1 MRRFGLLVAGGVL
14 AIALVAAGHPNGA
27 AAGGGCHE
35 SGTKEAT
42 DATGSAVEMGNCAF
56 GPTVLRIEPGA
67 QVTWTNKS
75 EAVHSVTGLSGGW
88 GDTKELL
95 PGNAVS
101 YSFDTNGTYPYS
113 CVLHPGMVGAVV
125 VGDGVSSD
133 VRAGAAVRQVA
144 DAGPIAGDDVPAE
157 AASDDSG
164 GVSATLAGLLAG
176 VAGLLAGAFG
186 GAVLMRRRGMPG

>member
-1 MRRFGLLVAGGVL
+1 MLAVAIL
-14 AIALVAAGHPNGA
+14 AAGHPNDA

-35 SGTKEAT
+35 PDPKEAT
-42 DATGSAVEMGNCAF
+42 DAAGSAVEMGNCAF

-88 GDTKELL
+88 GDTKELR

-101 YSFDTNGTYPYS
+101 YSFDAKGTYPYS

-164 GVSATLAGLLAG
+164 GVSATVAGLLAG
-176 VAGLLAGAFG
+176 VAGLLAGAVA
-186 GAVLMRRRGMPG
+186 GAVLTRRRGMPGQEPPG